1 MDAEKIISIDELKNE
16 NNVNKS
22 QNISADIVD
31 ENIELDE
38 NDTDDIEEMTPA
50 RYKKFLKKKVNTFTE
65 EEKNHYNKLAQKN
78 KRKKDK
84 KEEILKENTEKIELD
99 EEKQSHLYNQ
109 LFVLKQKFPD
119 NTENIIIEK
128 DMNIKTL
135 ESKKDLIVKI
145 ISDKHSH
152 NVIFESL
159 LLLCRTGER
168 TMDYFDLDM
177 LDGYADNVDNHKDD
191 IVPILREMIDL
202 GEIDTSMLTPHL
214 RLAVILSS
222 VAVKTIEKN
231 NDKKKNAILVSVSA
245 PGTGGGDEK

>member
-1 MDAEKIISIDELKNE
+1 MSEEIISIEDLKNVK
-16 NNVNKS
+16 NN
-22 QNISADIVD
+22 QNLSPEITD
-31 ENIELDE
+31 ENIEDNIE
-38 NDTDDIEEMTPA
+38 YNTEGNIEEMTPA
-50 RYKKFLKKKVNTFTE
+50 QYKKFLKKKVNTFTE

-84 KEEILKENTEKIELD
+84 KEEILKEEEEKIELN
-99 EEKQSHLYNQ
+99 EEKQTHLYNQ

-119 NTENIIIEK
+119 NTDKILIDK

-168 TMDYFDLDM
+168 GLDYFELDL
-177 LDGYADNVDNHKDD
+177 LEGYADNVENHKDD
-191 IVPILREMIDL
+191 ILPILRELIDL
-202 GEIDTSMLTPHL
+202 GSIDTTMLTPEL
-214 RLAVILSS
+214 RLAIVMSS
-222 VAVKTIEKN
+222 VAVKTIENN
-231 NDKKKNAILVSVSA
+231 NDKKKNAMLVSVSV
-245 PGTGGGDEK
+245 PGTGGADAK